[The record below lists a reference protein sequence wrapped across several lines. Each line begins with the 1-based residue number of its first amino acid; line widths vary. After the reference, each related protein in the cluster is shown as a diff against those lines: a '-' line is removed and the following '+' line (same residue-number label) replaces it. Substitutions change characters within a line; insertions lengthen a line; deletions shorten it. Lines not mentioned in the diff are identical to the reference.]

1 MVEVRSID
9 IGATLSANSEYTGD
23 HRPKFERVELRFIT
37 DPLAAVAALR
47 AGQVDVISPQPSV
60 DVAKALLSIDNATVL
75 SDSYGPHELLDLQVP
90 RSRSGAF
97 DNPIVRKAFLETV
110 PRQKILDE
118 LIVPLQEE
126 ARLRSSQVFL
136 PGQTG
141 YTTSVRRNGSS
152 AYATVDIEEAKALL
166 ARVGA
171 MSPEVCILFDPSNP
185 RRVAEYT
192 TIKTS
197 AALAGFRVTDCSSTD
212 WRQLLGMNGAYDAS
226 LYALR
231 PSSLAVS
238 AVSAAFRSDSKA
250 GNDNFYANS
259 KVDALIDSLD
269 STFDRGQQLG
279 ILQKIDALVWADGY
293 GVPLYQFP
301 AVTAFNNH
309 VTGVAPS
316 PLSPNLL
323 WNVWA
328 WSPVD

>member
-60 DVAKALLSIDNATVL
+60 DVVKALLSIDNATVL

-97 DNPIVRKAFLETV
+97 DNPIV
-110 PRQKILDE
+110 PQ
-118 LIVPLQEE
+118 QEE
-126 ARLRSSQVFL
+126 TRLRSSQVFL